1 MPDSGSITAKVIR
14 ILTIVAAVA
23 AAALVALL
31 IWLGNAQAP
40 LVTIIGA
47 FLLAALA
54 IGGWL
59 LVNRLAAP
67 LDRLAL
73 DLAVIARDNPDH
85 ALRVGTHH
93 WLARVVAG
101 VDALRRNLSVVREDR
116 AAALAEAT
124 SRAEEQKRQLEAV
137 LLDLGEAV
145 VVCNL
150 QHQVLLYNPAATA
163 LLDSS
168 LGLGRSLFAV
178 LTREPV
184 LHALEQEGETSP
196 RGPAGGRTFVC
207 ATTSGR
213 LLRARL
219 GMIIGAEGKASG
231 FTLVMRDVA
240 AELDAAARRDDLLLS
255 ATEGFRA
262 PLANLHAAAE
272 TLAGNPD
279 IAPADRKRFETVL
292 LEESGML
299 CDRLEGLAKGYR
311 DLGGVKWFM
320 AEIHSSDLFASLR
333 RRLAATPQ
341 APLVTA
347 VGLPAWLSGD
357 SLSLLVLLDHLVRR
371 LHEHL
376 GVDAFD
382 AAVTPG
388 GGRVHLDLIWVG
400 APVAPSVID
409 RWLETPLTGG
419 LGPITG
425 RAVLGRHASDAWSQP
440 GRSGEALLRMPLP
453 SAEPVVRKAPLIREA
468 RPEFYDFDLL
478 RQPLPTG
485 AMAEWPLRQVS
496 YVVFD
501 LETTGLRPSEGDE
514 VVAIAAVRVVNGRV
528 LTMETFDR
536 LVNPGR
542 RIPAESTSFHG
553 ITDDQ
558 VKDKP
563 PFTAVLPQFRS
574 FAADAVLVAHNAAF
588 DLKFLHQTG
597 EQCGIR
603 FDQPVLDTLL
613 LSAYLDPDEP
623 DHSLDAIAAR
633 FGLTFTQR
641 HSALGDSLVT
651 AAILVHLLDRLEQ
664 RRLPNLGTLIKAT
677 GMTAEIRA
685 RQRQF

>member
-1 MPDSGSITAKVIR
+1 MPDGGSITSTVVR
-14 ILTIVAAVA
+14 ILAAMAAVA
-23 AAALVALL
+23 TAALVALL
-31 IWLGNAQAP
+31 IWLGDAEAP
-40 LVTIIGA
+40 VIAIIGA
-47 FLLAALA
+47 ILAALV

-59 LVNRLAAP
+59 LVDRLAAP

-85 ALRVGTHH
+85 ALRVGRHH

-101 VDALRRNLSVVREDR
+101 VEALRRSLSLAREGT

-137 LLDLGEAV
+137 LLDLGEAI

-150 QHQVLLYNPAATA
+150 QHQVLLYNPAAMA
-163 LLDSS
+163 LLDGP

-178 LTREPV
+178 LTQEPV
-184 LHALEQEGETSP
+184 LHALEQESETSP
-196 RGPAGGRTFVC
+196 QDSAGGKAFVC
-207 ATTSGR
+207 ATVDGGR

-219 GMIIGAEGKASG
+219 GTIIGADRKVGGYVLA
-231 FTLVMRDVA
+231 MRDVA

-299 CDRLEGLAKGYR
+299 CDRLETLAEGYR

-341 APLVTA
+341 APVVTP
-347 VGLPAWLSGD
+347 VGLPAWLHGD
-357 SLSLLVLLDHLVRR
+357 SLSLLVLLEHMVRR

-376 GVDAFD
+376 DVEAFD
-382 AAVTPG
+382 AAVSPG
-388 GGRVHLDLIWVG
+388 DRRVYLDLIWVG
-400 APVAPSVID
+400 PPVAPSVID
-409 RWLETPLTGG
+409 RWLDTPLTGG

-425 RAVLGRHASDAWSQP
+425 RAVLLRQGSDAWSQP
-440 GRSGEALLRMPLP
+440 GRSGESLLRIPLP
-453 SAEPVVRKAPLIREA
+453 SAEPVVRKAPVIREA

-478 RQPLPTG
+478 HQPLPTG
-485 AMAEWPLRQVS
+485 EMAERPLRQVS

-542 RIPAESTSFHG
+542 RIPAESTSIHG

-563 PFTAVLPQFRS
+563 PFTAALPQFRS

-588 DLKFLHQTG
+588 DLKFLRRTG
-597 EQCGIR
+597 EACGIR

-633 FGLTFTQR
+633 LGLTITLR

-651 AAILVHLLDRLEQ
+651 AAILVNLLDRLEQ
-664 RRLPNLGTLIKAT
+664 RRFPNLGELIKAT